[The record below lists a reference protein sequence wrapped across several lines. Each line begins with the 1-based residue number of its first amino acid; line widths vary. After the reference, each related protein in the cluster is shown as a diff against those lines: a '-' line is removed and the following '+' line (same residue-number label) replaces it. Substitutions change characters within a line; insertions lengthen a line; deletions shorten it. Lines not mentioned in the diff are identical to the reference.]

1 MSDLFTK
8 IFSLNA
14 KANIK
19 KPKATITKRNDN
31 DAKGLADWTIIC
43 PLTNA
48 ELQKKTNNK
57 GKRFVIYVYEVNT
70 LYLLKNKERLC
81 LF

>member
-1 MSDLFTK
+1 MKKTPVTPDCNTSDLFTK

-31 DAKGLADWTIIC
+31 DAKGLAD
-43 PLTNA
+43 
-48 ELQKKTNNK
+48 
-57 GKRFVIYVYEVNT
+57 
-70 LYLLKNKERLC
+70 
-81 LF
+81 

>member
-1 MSDLFTK
+1 M
-8 IFSLNA
+8 
-14 KANIK
+14 
-19 KPKATITKRNDN
+19 KPKATITKRNESE
-31 DAKGLADWTIIC
+31 AKGLADCIIIC
-43 PLTNA
+43 PLTKA
-48 ELQKKTNNK
+48 ELQKKTKNK